1 LWITESSEAVGYS
14 YSETTLMGG
23 FAIPWTDYSTDPMG
37 LAFTG
42 NGTAVGVLR
51 SQVTTDAGTMG
62 ELRFVRWTG
71 GTWTPGF
78 GQAALPVQPF
88 PTLYI
93 SGGPSIAGSSTRAH
107 AAFQGT
113 DGKFYYAEY
122 FNGSWS
128 PMNEAMTAGTTQSV
142 GPAPPAIVTLNDT
155 PIAVFVGND
164 GDLYDQTRSG
174 GTWQAAKAHGV
185 AGHVAS
191 ITPRIVALTQGAE
204 LLIVYTDSAA
214 DNLSYTIRSSG
225 TWSAP
230 LAITGATS
238 ANVVALAPLAAGG
251 AVLSFQGTD
260 SHLYTVV
267 LSAGAPFTWT
277 APAKGVMG
285 ADPVLVGPPAVATG
299 ATGAQAEL
307 LYLDNSGYVLYSAR
321 MNGGAW
327 GPATY
332 AGTASANLAL
342 ATGN

>member
-1 LWITESSEAVGYS
+1 MTESSATVGYS
-14 YSETTLMGG
+14 YNEPTMMGG
-23 FAIPWTDYSTDPMG
+23 LAIPWTDYSTDPMG

-51 SQVTTDAGTMG
+51 SQIMTDAGTVG

-93 SGGPSIAGSSTRAH
+93 NGGPSIAGSSTRAH

-113 DGKFYYAEY
+113 DMKFYYAEY

-128 PMNEAMTAGTTQSV
+128 PTSEPMTAGTTQSA
-142 GPAPPAIVTLNDT
+142 GPVPPAIVTLNDT

-164 GDLYDQTRSG
+164 GDLHDQTRGG
-174 GTWQAAKAHGV
+174 GTWQTANAHGI

-191 ITPRIVALTQGAE
+191 ITPRIVALTQAAE
-204 LLIVYTDSAA
+204 LLVVYTDSAA
-214 DNLSYTIRSSG
+214 NDLYYTIRSNG

-230 LAITGATS
+230 LAIVGAS
-238 ANVVALAPLAAGG
+238 SDDLVALAPLAAGG
-251 AVLSFQGTD
+251 AVLSFKGTD
-260 SHLYTVV
+260 SHLYTTV

-277 APAKGVMG
+277 TPAKGVMG
-285 ADPVLVGPPAVATG
+285 ADPVLVSTPAVATG

-307 LYLDNSGYVLYSAR
+307 LYLDNSAYVLYAAR

-327 GPATY
+327 GAATY
-332 AGTASANLAL
+332 NGTASTNLAL

>member
-1 LWITESSEAVGYS
+1 MTESSETVGYS
-14 YSETTLMGG
+14 YSESTMMGG
-23 FAIPWTDYSTDPMG
+23 LAIPWTDYSTDPIG

-51 SQVTTDAGTMG
+51 SQVATDAGTMG
-62 ELRFVRWTG
+62 ELRFVRWSA

-78 GQAALPVQPF
+78 AQAALPVQPF

-93 SGGPSIAGSSTRAH
+93 NGGPSIAGSSTRAH

-128 PMNEAMTAGTTQSV
+128 PTSEPMTAGTTQSS
-142 GPAPPAIVTLNDT
+142 GPVPPAIVTLNDT

-164 GDLYDQTRSG
+164 GDLYDQTRGG
-174 GTWQAAKAHGV
+174 GTWQAAHAHGV
-185 AGHVAS
+185 AGQVAS

-204 LLIVYTDSAA
+204 LLVVYTNSAA
-214 DNLSYTIRSSG
+214 KGLYYTIRSSG
-225 TWSAP
+225 TWSTP
-230 LAITGATS
+230 LAIVNASS
-238 ANVVALAPLAAGG
+238 ANVVSLAPLTAGG
-251 AVLSFQGTD
+251 AVLSFEGTD
-260 SHLYTVV
+260 SHLYTSV
-267 LSAGAPFTWT
+267 LSASAPFTWT
-277 APAKGVMG
+277 TPAKGVMG
-285 ADPVLVGPPAVATG
+285 ADPVLAGPPVVATG

-307 LYLDNSGYVLYSAR
+307 LYLDNSAYVLYWAR

-327 GPATY
+327 GAPMY
-332 AGTASANLAL
+332 NGTASTYLAI